1 MMGESRHECGNFG
14 PQVDALPRLG
24 QGAAVL
30 RIENN
35 AGATSN
41 DGGRVE
47 GKLVHNFG
55 FPTTKLLLPTLGK
68 DLGDR
73 EPGRFRDGLVGI
85 EKREGQLFG

>member
-1 MMGESRHECGNFG
+1 MVGESLHECGNFG
-14 PQVDALPRLG
+14 SQVDAFARFG

-30 RIENN
+30 RIEND

-68 DLGDR
+68 DLRDGKM
-73 EPGRFRDGLVGI
+73 GCFCDGLVGI
-85 EKREGQLFG
+85 EKWE

>member
-1 MMGESRHECGNFG
+1 MVGESLHECGNFG

-30 RIENN
+30 RIEND

-68 DLGDR
+68 DLRDGKM
-73 EPGRFRDGLVGI
+73 GCFCDGLVGI
-85 EKREGQLFG
+85 EKWE